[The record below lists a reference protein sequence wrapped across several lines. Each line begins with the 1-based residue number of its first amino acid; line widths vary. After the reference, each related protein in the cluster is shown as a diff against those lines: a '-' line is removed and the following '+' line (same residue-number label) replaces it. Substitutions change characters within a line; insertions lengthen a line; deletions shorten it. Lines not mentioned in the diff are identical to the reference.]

1 MRVIAIP
8 PTLERNNA
16 SERQQRC
23 DDHAAVTHR
32 SNRKVEVGRA
42 VRRVPRGAA
51 AELNRLTGRCSDRK
65 LDVSA

>member
-32 SNRKVEVGRA
+32 ANRKVEVGRA
-42 VRRVPRGAA
+42 VGPGAPGA

>member
-8 PTLERNNA
+8 PTIERNNA

-23 DDHAAVTHR
+23 DDHAAVTYPA
-32 SNRKVEVGRA
+32 NRKAEVSQT
-42 VRRVPRGAA
+42 VRPVARGAA